1 MSVKLHIERVVVHG
15 ARIGDAQ
22 RGEFVRALTD
32 ELARLIGDRR
42 LADARSGASLAR
54 LTAPAV
60 RTDAGTAR
68 LARAV
73 AGSVATALGRE
84 IRR

>member
-1 MSVKLHIERVVVHG
+1 MSVSVHIERVIVHG
-15 ARIGDAQ
+15 ASIADAQ
-22 RGEFVRALTD
+22 RGEFVRTLTD

-42 LADARSGASLAR
+42 LADARGSASLAR
-54 LTAPAV
+54 LAAPAI
-60 RTDAGTAR
+60 RIEGGTAR

-73 AGSVATALGRE
+73 AGSVAASLGRE